1 MSPHHRMLLKW
12 ARTVHLY
19 AAVLALGL
27 VLFFALTGFMLNHED
42 WFSPRDSYVRTWTGS
57 VPTGLLLEP
66 DKLGVVEV
74 LRKNVGAFGVVDAFE
89 VEDDRLRILFKRPG
103 ATLEAVVQRGSG
115 DAEMTCESRGF
126 VGLILDLHRGKVT
139 GSSWSLVIDSTC
151 VALALISA
159 TGLVLWWSLRG
170 RGRFTTLVLLA
181 GLLLGLLVY
190 SQFVP

>member
-1 MSPHHRMLLKW
+1 MLLKW

-19 AAVLALGL
+19 AALLALGL

-42 WFSPRDSYVRTWTGS
+42 WFSPRDPYTSTWTGT
-57 VPTGLLLEP
+57 VPTGLLQDP
-66 DKLGVVEV
+66 DKLGVVEA
-74 LRKNVGAFGVVDAFE
+74 LRKDAGAFGVVDAFE

-103 ATLEAVVQRGSG
+103 STLEALVLRTSG
-115 DAEMTCESRGF
+115 NVEMTCESRGL

-170 RGRFTTLVLLA
+170 RGRHTFLVLLT
-181 GLLLGLLVY
+181 GLLLALLVY
-190 SQFVP
+190 FQFVP